1 MKKILVS
8 FLLTCVSFSSFGQI
22 VTQPSKPEKIKS
34 KKDTAVI
41 VYAEFGFNSSFRS
54 LESNADFLNKPLG
67 KRADETK
74 ITVYSGTLG
83 MTIPIAKNL
92 YIDGGFSF
100 MQNGEQYK
108 WASSTSDST
117 FAYQTNYNYLA
128 LPVQL
133 KFQTGKQLKF
143 FIGSG
148 LAPQMFQSY
157 RQRQQ
162 WADSLG
168 AKDGQTIKQNYDCGT
183 FNLAWIS
190 TAGIQLQFN
199 GNMGIRLS
207 GSFRKGLLD
216 TYTKYADYIHKGF
229 AYGLN
234 VGITYKF

>member
-1 MKKILVS
+1 MKKIIISFVLICFTYTVS
-8 FLLTCVSFSSFGQI
+8 GQI

-41 VYAEFGFNSSFRS
+41 VYAEFGYNSSFRL
-54 LESNADFLNKPLG
+54 LESNADFLNKSLG

-74 ITVYSGTLG
+74 LTVYSGTLG
-83 MTIPIAKNL
+83 MTIPIAKNIC
-92 YIDGGFSF
+92 IDGGFSF

-117 FAYQTNYNYLA
+117 FAYQSNYNYLA

-133 KFQTGKQLKF
+133 KFQTGKQIQF
-143 FIGSG
+143 FIGTG

-162 WADSLG
+162 WSDSLG
-168 AKDGQTIKQNYDCGT
+168 AKKSVTVKQNSDCST
-183 FNLAWIS
+183 FNLAWFS
-190 TAGIQLQFN
+190 SAGFQLNFN

-207 GSFRKGLLD
+207 GTFRKELLN
-216 TYTKYADYIHKGF
+216 TFTKYADYIHKSFG
-229 AYGLN
+229 YGLN
-234 VGITYKF
+234 VGLTYKF